1 MSERQREQEG
11 INIGKKSD
19 LNMLSS
25 LSSAHF
31 TTLAHIYC
39 IFRLPFSSGSL
50 NHFIKSVLPKTRGEY
65 VYKLER
71 I

>member
-31 TTLAHIYC
+31 TTLAHIYS
-39 IFRLPFSSGSL
+39 IFRLPFSPGSL
-50 NHFIKSVLPKTRGEY
+50 TLSNLSAQ
-65 VYKLER
+65 KLEENTFTS
-71 I
+71 